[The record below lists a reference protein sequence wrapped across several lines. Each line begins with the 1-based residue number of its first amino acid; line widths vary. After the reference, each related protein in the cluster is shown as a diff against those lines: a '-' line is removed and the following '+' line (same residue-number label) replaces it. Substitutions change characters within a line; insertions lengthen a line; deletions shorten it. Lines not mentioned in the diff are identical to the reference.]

1 MELVPEVLLD
11 FTHIAPGVHSIG
23 LDISYLTLVIL
34 LNRLCSLGVLHK
46 VGLLGVLDDDL
57 GYFLGSLDLL
67 HRHFVFESLLDDLRD
82 GHVVD
87 LLRGLEL
94 SGGNQLLLGHSF
106 HLGFASQVSQVLGLV
121 VGANFLAQLQ
131 ETGVLGRPLKILEL
145 LLNLQEA
152 SISRGLLDKAVLV
165 QRVMAYLMTFSCRAL
180 VTNEAFPKMRMQT
193 KDKNLDLRP
202 P

>member
-1 MELVPEVLLD
+1 MELVPEVLLN

-34 LNRLCSLGVLHK
+34 LNRLLSLGVLHK
-46 VGLLGVLDDDL
+46 VCLLGVLNDDL

-67 HRHFVFESLLDDLRD
+67 HRNFVFESLLNDLRD

-94 SGGNQLLLGHSF
+94 SGGYQLLLGHSF
-106 HLGFASQVSQVLGLV
+106 HLRFACQVSQVFGLV

-131 ETGVLGRPLKILEL
+131 KTGVLGRPLKILEL

-152 SISRGLLDKAVLV
+152 SISRRLLDKAVLV
-165 QRVMAYLMTFSCRAL
+165 
-180 VTNEAFPKMRMQT
+180 
-193 KDKNLDLRP
+193 
-202 P
+202 